1 MGTRYECDLH
11 EESWCG
17 EHQLELIRK
26 GQADKVSG
34 RSEKT
39 NKKTKAIQCQNIEQE
54 RGGKLQYGRGVFR
67 FTFTH
72 HPVPV
77 RSLLSDRLGPD
88 GNIGR

>member
-54 RGGKLQYGRGVFR
+54 R
-67 FTFTH
+67 
-72 HPVPV
+72 
-77 RSLLSDRLGPD
+77 
-88 GNIGR
+88 